1 MMRKLLIA
9 LSLAMFGFTTQANAE
24 SPATLYVIKSVNI
37 TAPAAKTWKKISKF
51 GDLGAWHPAEVITE
65 ITAGAD
71 EKKVINAP

>member
-9 LSLAMFGFTTQANAE
+9 LSLAAFGFTAQANAE

-37 TAPAAKTWKKISKF
+37 TVPAAKTWEKISKF
-51 GDLGAWHPAEVITE
+51 GNLGTWHPAVVKTE

-71 EKKVINAP
+71 GKKWC